1 MKITSWFFGMLS
13 SCLLVSML
21 LYHQQIFA
29 QVKKTNSVN
38 ITESSTYQ
46 NPVIHKDYSDPD
58 AIRVGDTYIMTAS
71 SFNHIPGLP
80 ILTSK
85 DLVNW
90 TLSGYALKKLIP
102 VDYFKTVRHGAG
114 VWAPSIRFHNNSLYI
129 FYPDPDFGIYM
140 IKAKNYK
147 GPWTDPV
154 LILPGKGLI
163 DPCPFWDENGKAYL
177 IHAYAGSRAGIK
189 SILTVREMN
198 QAGTK
203 VSEEGQI
210 VYDGHIIDPTIE
222 GPKLYKRNQYYYIF
236 APGGG
241 VSTGWQTVLRSKNIY
256 GPYERKVVM
265 AQGKSDVN
273 GPHQGAWVQTVQG
286 KDWFLHFQDKNAYGR
301 IVHLQPMIWKNDWP
315 VIGKDE
321 DEDGIGEPINNVA
334 NNNPDFIHHG
344 IETFGLPLSL
354 DWQWQANA
362 SLEWSYVHD
371 DQLRLYAHRIV
382 ESENNKYNLPNLLMQ
397 KFPYTSFEARTKINI
412 DRMNNDED
420 AGMIVFGYDYFWLGV
435 QKRNDTCYLVK
446 VDCKNADKGN
456 KEHVVILDTLNSMKS
471 QIILKLNITENAKIN
486 FSYSFDGKQYNSNA
500 DDFKARQGK
509 WVGAKFGLFAT
520 GMKKTNDCGAVDFDF
535 FEVNY

>member
-1 MKITSWFFGMLS
+1 MIRASWVFNFLS
-13 SCLLVSML
+13 LLALML
-21 LYHQQIFA
+21 LCNQSINA
-29 QVKKTNSVN
+29 QVQKINTTKQETLFN
-38 ITESSTYQ
+38 YQ
-46 NPVIHKDYSDPD
+46 NPIIHKDYSDPD

-102 VDYFKTVRHGAG
+102 EDYFKTVRHGAG
-114 VWAPSIRFHNNSLYI
+114 VWAPSIRFHNNSFYI

-140 IKAKNYK
+140 IKAKNHQ
-147 GPWTDPV
+147 GPWTEPI

-163 DPCPFWDENGKAYL
+163 DPCPFWDDNGKAYL

-198 QAGTK
+198 EAGTK
-203 VSEEGQI
+203 VSEEGRI

-222 GPKLYKRNQYYYIF
+222 GPKLYKRNLYYYIF

-321 DEDGIGEPINNVA
+321 DGDGIGEPVNNVTK
-334 NNNPDFIHHG
+334 NNSEFNNHNL
-344 IETFGLPLSL
+344 ETFGSALSL
-354 DWQWQANA
+354 DWQWQANT

-371 DQLRLYAHRIV
+371 DQLRLYAHHIV

-397 KFPYTSFEARTKINI
+397 KFPSTSFEARTKINI

-456 KEHVVILDTLNSMKS
+456 KEHVVILDTLNDLKNP
-471 QIILKLNITENAKIN
+471 IFLKLNVTENTKIN
-486 FSYSFDGKQYNSNA
+486 FSYSFDGKQYKSNA

-520 GMKKTNDCGAVDFDF
+520 GLKKTNDCGAVDFDF